1 METQLDSKN
10 IVKYKITTA
19 QDKEYMTGSVISKDG
34 TVIGYHQLGHGPG
47 LVMVQGAMGT
57 AQNFM
62 ELAKALADT
71 FTVYLPDRRGRG
83 LSPRPYSKDYRVRKD
98 VEDLDALLTKTGA
111 HYIFGLSSGAIITL
125 QAALT
130 LPAIEKAA
138 VFEPALFINGLPTA
152 LLSRFDREM
161 AQGNTAAALVTA
173 MQATQMG
180 PAIFNYIPHGLLER
194 LTDMAMKSED
204 KKARTEDVTMRKLAP
219 ALQYDFQ
226 VVAEMS
232 TAVENFRSIQAD
244 ILLLGGSQSPVFL
257 KVALD
262 ALEKIL
268 PHAKRVEFDGLGHA
282 AAWNYDKQRN
292 PGGHPELV
300 AKELRRFFA

>member
-1 METQLDSKN
+1 MEKHMKTKD
-10 IVKYKITTA
+10 ITAKQVMAAGCEQYT
-19 QDKEYMTGSVISKDG
+19 TGSVTSKDG
-34 TVIGYHQLGHGPG
+34 THIGYRQLGHGPG

-62 ELAKALADT
+62 ELAQALADS
-71 FTVYLPDRRGRG
+71 FTVFLPDRRGRG
-83 LSPRPYSKDYRVRKD
+83 LSPLPFSEDYRVQKD
-98 VEDLDALLTKTGA
+98 IEDLQALLAKTGA
-111 HYIFGLSSGAIITL
+111 RFIFGLSSGAIITL

-130 LPAIEKAA
+130 LPTIEKAA
-138 VFEPALFINGLPTA
+138 VYEPALFINGLPTA
-152 LLSRFDREM
+152 LMARFDREM

-180 PAIFNYIPHGLLER
+180 PAIFNAIPHGLLER

-204 KKARTEDVTMRKLAP
+204 KKAGVNDVTMRKLAP
-219 ALQYDFQ
+219 TLQYDFR

-232 TAVENFRSIQAD
+232 GAVDNLRAIHAGM
-244 ILLLGGSQSPVFL
+244 LLLGGSKSPAYL

-262 ALEKIL
+262 SLEKVF
-268 PHAKRVEFDGLGHA
+268 PHAKRVEFQGLGHS

-292 PGGHPELV
+292 PGGRPELV
-300 AKELRRFFA
+300 AGELRRFFA